1 MSTTY
6 KKTIPLILVIVI
18 MTVVFCDYY
27 LANPTLKILS
37 SEMQNWAIIIFALA
51 TGLGVISTF
60 RLHFR
65 SAIAKKEDW
74 WLNVWVCFV
83 IVAYLVVGLGLGTK
97 HPIFDWVYVNV
108 YSSLSATTYAL
119 LSLFITSAAFK
130 AFRTKNFDASVL
142 LFAGFLVLLGN
153 MPASAAIWDGFPAIR
168 EWLLKVPVASL
179 SRVIILGT
187 ALGATTLALRII
199 TGRETTITGTGDEG
213 A

>member
-18 MTVVFCDYY
+18 MVVVFFDYY
-27 LANPTLKILS
+27 LVNPTLKILS

-83 IVAYLVVGLGLGTK
+83 IVAYLAVGLGLGPK
-97 HPIFDWVYVNV
+97 HPIFNWVYVNV

-153 MPASAAIWDGFPAIR
+153 MPASAAIWDGFPAMR
-168 EWLLKVPVASL
+168 NWLLKVPVASL
-179 SRVIILGT
+179 SRVIIMGT

-199 TGRETTITGTGDEG
+199 TGRETTITGTGDS